1 MRRAVRRVGAPKV
14 GHRDDAHTPELFH
27 WNKTRE
33 RMEDLLRDY
42 YRACTS
48 QELPSQLLAVLK
60 KLDEDR
66 PELSGEHVQIIRET
80 KD

>member
-1 MRRAVRRVGAPKV
+1 M
-14 GHRDDAHTPELFH
+14 D
-27 WNKTRE
+27 
-33 RMEDLLRDY
+33 DLLRDY

>member
-1 MRRAVRRVGAPKV
+1 MKR
-14 GHRDDAHTPELFH
+14 TPSESFH

-33 RMEDLLRDY
+33 RMDDLLRDY